1 MMRRVWLST
10 AIAGLLFSNLAWAS
24 EGGGEV
30 NLFAGDI
37 GNAIWTLV
45 IFVLVIVVL
54 GKFAWGPLLNALQQR
69 EQFIR
74 TSLQEAKD
82 DREAAEA
89 RLQEYEERLQQATTE
104 ATQIVEQGRQ
114 DADKAKARIEETA
127 RTEADKM
134 LNRAKRE
141 IDLAKQSA
149 IKDLYATSAELA
161 TDIAEKVLKRELSSQ
176 DHERLIE
183 ESIEELNRQDRN

>member
-30 NLFAGDI
+30 NLFAGDV

-45 IFVLVIVVL
+45 IFILVIVVL

>member
-1 MMRRVWLST
+1 MMRRVWLSS
-10 AIAGLLFSNLAWAS
+10 AVAGLMFSGLARAS
-24 EGGGEV
+24 ESGGEV
-30 NLFAGDI
+30 NLFAGDL

-45 IFVLVIVVL
+45 IFLLVIVVL
-54 GKFAWGPLLNALQQR
+54 GKYAWGPLLSALQQR

-74 TSLQEAKD
+74 NSLQEAKD

-89 RLQEYEERLQQATTE
+89 RLQEYEARLQKATAE

-114 DADKAKARIEETA
+114 DADKAKGRIEETA

-134 LNRAKRE
+134 LDRAKRE
-141 IDLAKQSA
+141 IDLARQSA

-161 TDIAEKVLKRELSSQ
+161 TDIAGKVLKREMSPK
-176 DHERLIE
+176 DHERLIQ
-183 ESIEELNRQDRN
+183 ESIEELNRQDGN

>member
-30 NLFAGDI
+30 NLFAGDL

-45 IFVLVIVVL
+45 IFILVIVVL

-74 TSLQEAKD
+74 TSLQEAKA

-89 RLQEYEERLQQATTE
+89 RLQEYEERLHQATTE
-104 ATQIVEQGRQ
+104 ATQIVVQGRQ

>member
-1 MMRRVWLST
+1 MMRRIWLST
-10 AIAGLLFSNLAWAS
+10 AGLLFSGLAWAS

-30 NLFAGDI
+30 NLFAGDL

-74 TSLQEAKD
+74 TSLQEAKA

-89 RLQEYEERLQQATTE
+89 RLQEHEQRLREATTE

-127 RTEADKM
+127 RVEADKM
-134 LNRAKRE
+134 LDRAKRE

-176 DHERLIE
+176 DHERLIA
-183 ESIEELNRQDRN
+183 ESIAELNQKDRN

>member
-30 NLFAGDI
+30 NLFAGDL

-45 IFVLVIVVL
+45 IFILVIVVL

>member
-30 NLFAGDI
+30 NLFAGDV

-45 IFVLVIVVL
+45 IFILVIVVL

-183 ESIEELNRQDRN
+183 ESIEELNRQDRT

>member
-1 MMRRVWLST
+1 MMRRVWLSS
-10 AIAGLLFSNLAWAS
+10 AVAGLMFSGLARAS

-30 NLFAGDI
+30 NLFAGDL

-45 IFVLVIVVL
+45 IFILVIVVL
-54 GKFAWGPLLNALQQR
+54 GKFAWGPLLSALQQR

-74 TSLQEAKD
+74 SSLQEAKD

-89 RLQEYEERLQQATTE
+89 RLQEYELRLQEAAAE

-114 DADKAKARIEETA
+114 DADKAKVRIEETA
-127 RTEADKM
+127 RTEADK
-134 LNRAKRE
+134 LVDRAKRE
-141 IDLAKQSA
+141 IDLARQAA
-149 IKDLYATSAELA
+149 IKDLYATSAGLA
-161 TDIAEKVLKRELSSQ
+161 TDIAGKVLKRELSPR
-176 DHERLIE
+176 DHERLIQ

>member
-1 MMRRVWLST
+1 MMRRVWLSS
-10 AIAGLLFSNLAWAS
+10 AVAGLMFSGLARAS

-30 NLFAGDI
+30 NLFAGDL

-45 IFVLVIVVL
+45 IFILVIVVL
-54 GKFAWGPLLNALQQR
+54 GKFAWGPLLSALQQR

-74 TSLQEAKD
+74 SSLQEAKD

-89 RLQEYEERLQQATTE
+89 RLQEYELRLQEAAAE

-114 DADKAKARIEETA
+114 DAGKAKVRIEETA
-127 RTEADKM
+127 RTEADK
-134 LNRAKRE
+134 LVDRAKRE
-141 IDLAKQSA
+141 IDLARQAA
-149 IKDLYATSAELA
+149 IKDLYATSAGLA
-161 TDIAEKVLKRELSSQ
+161 TDIAGKVLKRELSPR
-176 DHERLIE
+176 DHERLIQ

>member
-1 MMRRVWLST
+1 MMRRVWLNS
-10 AIAGLLFSNLAWAS
+10 AVAGLMFSGLARAS

-30 NLFAGDI
+30 NLFAGDL

-45 IFVLVIVVL
+45 IFILVIVVL
-54 GKFAWGPLLNALQQR
+54 GKYAWGPLLSALQQR

-74 TSLQEAKD
+74 NSLQEAKD

-89 RLQEYEERLQQATTE
+89 RLQEYEARLQKATAE

-114 DADKAKARIEETA
+114 DADKAKGRIEETA

-134 LNRAKRE
+134 LDRAKRE
-141 IDLAKQSA
+141 IDLARQSA

-161 TDIAEKVLKRELSSQ
+161 TDIAGKVLKREMSPK
-176 DHERLIE
+176 DHERLIQ
-183 ESIEELNRQDRN
+183 ESIEELNRQDGN

>member
-10 AIAGLLFSNLAWAS
+10 VVAGLLFSGLAWGS
-24 EGGGEV
+24 EGGEEV
-30 NLFAGDI
+30 NLFAGDL

-45 IFVLVIVVL
+45 IFILVIVVL

-74 TSLQEAKD
+74 DSLQEAKN

-89 RLQEYEERLQQATTE
+89 RLQEYETRLREATTE
-104 ATQIVEQGRQ
+104 ATQIVEEGRQ

-134 LNRAKRE
+134 LDRAKRE
-141 IDLAKQSA
+141 IDLARQSA

-161 TDIAEKVLKRELSSQ
+161 TDIAGKVLKRELSSQ
-176 DHERLIE
+176 DHERLIQ

>member
-1 MMRRVWLST
+1 MMRRVWLSS
-10 AIAGLLFSNLAWAS
+10 AVAGLMFSGPARAS

-30 NLFAGDI
+30 NLFAGDL

-45 IFVLVIVVL
+45 IFILVIVVL
-54 GKFAWGPLLNALQQR
+54 GKFAWGPLLSALQQR

-74 TSLQEAKD
+74 SSLQEAKD

-89 RLQEYEERLQQATTE
+89 RLQEYELRLQEAAAE

-114 DADKAKARIEETA
+114 DAGKAKVRIEETA
-127 RTEADKM
+127 RTEADK
-134 LNRAKRE
+134 LVDRAKRE
-141 IDLAKQSA
+141 IDLARQAA
-149 IKDLYATSAELA
+149 IKDLYATSAGLA
-161 TDIAEKVLKRELSSQ
+161 TDIAGKVLKRELSPR
-176 DHERLIE
+176 DHERLIQ

>member
-30 NLFAGDI
+30 NLFAGDL

-45 IFVLVIVVL
+45 IFILVIVVL

-74 TSLQEAKD
+74 TSLQEAKA

-89 RLQEYEERLQQATTE
+89 RLQEYEERLHQATTE

>member
-24 EGGGEV
+24 EGGGEG
-30 NLFAGDI
+30 NLFAGDL

-45 IFVLVIVVL
+45 IFILVIVVL

-89 RLQEYEERLQQATTE
+89 RLQEYEERLQQAATE

>member
-1 MMRRVWLST
+1 MMRRVWLSS
-10 AIAGLLFSNLAWAS
+10 AVAGLMFSGLARAS
-24 EGGGEV
+24 ESGGEV
-30 NLFAGDI
+30 NLFAGDL

-45 IFVLVIVVL
+45 IFILVIVVL
-54 GKFAWGPLLNALQQR
+54 GKFAWGPLLSALQQR

-74 TSLQEAKD
+74 SSLQEAKD

-89 RLQEYEERLQQATTE
+89 RLQEYEARLQKATAE

-114 DADKAKARIEETA
+114 DADKAKGRIEETA

-134 LNRAKRE
+134 LDRAKRE
-141 IDLAKQSA
+141 IDLARQSA

-161 TDIAEKVLKRELSSQ
+161 TDIAGKVLKREMSPK
-176 DHERLIE
+176 DHERLIQ
-183 ESIEELNRQDRN
+183 ESIEELNRQDGN

>member
-1 MMRRVWLST
+1 MMRRVWLNS
-10 AIAGLLFSNLAWAS
+10 AVAGLMFSGLARATES
-24 EGGGEV
+24 GGEV
-30 NLFAGDI
+30 NLFAGDL

-45 IFVLVIVVL
+45 IFILVIVVL
-54 GKFAWGPLLNALQQR
+54 GKYAWGPLLSALQQR

-74 TSLQEAKD
+74 NSLQEAKD

-89 RLQEYEERLQQATTE
+89 RLQEYEARLQKATAE

-114 DADKAKARIEETA
+114 DADKAKGRIEETA

-134 LNRAKRE
+134 LDRAKRE
-141 IDLAKQSA
+141 IDLARQSA

-161 TDIAEKVLKRELSSQ
+161 TDIAGKVLKREMSPK
-176 DHERLIE
+176 DHERLIQ
-183 ESIEELNRQDRN
+183 ESIEELNRQDGN